1 MYRCGTVRCSVSNVI
16 DWSVPRWCEFFQR
29 VLRLTE
35 WQGFVSNEHFSVVG
49 SIIEAWAGHRSLVKE
64 DGRGLDRSPGNNPE
78 VGLKDEKRS
87 NKTRHSTTDLDT
99 LLCKKGKFPEAKL
112 RYMTQVRSES
122 RNGLIVDVENT
133 EANGRAEWEAT
144 QRMVERSV
152 KKRRATVSV
161 DKEGAPK
168 RL

>member
-1 MYRCGTVRCSVSNVI
+1 M
-16 DWSVPRWCEFFQR
+16 
-29 VLRLTE
+29 
-35 WQGFVSNEHFSVVG
+35 
-49 SIIEAWAGHRSLVKE
+49 
-64 DGRGLDRSPGNNPE
+64 
-78 VGLKDEKRS
+78 
-87 NKTRHSTTDLDT
+87 
-99 LLCKKGKFPEAKL
+99 LCKKDKFPEAKL